1 MMKKLYLLL
10 LSLLMTFTLTGCNQ
24 QVEKAS
30 SKQSVTLSLEQTSSQ
45 DVDVYVDQDQIDTLK
60 SQGAG
65 TYELK
70 LTKGNHELKVV
81 QDGEETQ
88 KSFYVDSKETLHYQ
102 ITNIENQLQI
112 ETDQVSFDE
121 NNVQD
126 ILNKIE
132 EYECI
137 CLYRHVNPDYDAFGS
152 QFGMYDLIQ
161 NTFENK
167 EVYFAGD
174 FSSDLVAKYQ
184 FNGEINEP
192 NFEKPTLGIVLD
204 TANQERIDGDISL
217 CKEIIKI
224 DHHIVVDSYGNLNL
238 EDSTASSCSQIVA
251 LFLKN
256 KRVKLSSF
264 GAAALYMGIIG
275 DTNRFMYSATDE
287 RTFEAAM
294 YLYNYDF
301 DMQALYERM
310 YMKHVKDLKVNAF
323 ILNHYI
329 EDEGVAYYVLKD
341 EDLKHLNIS
350 RERGSD
356 FVNLLS
362 SVDEYKVWLAITE
375 NTKDHNWRVSMRSR
389 HIPVNEIANK
399 YRGGGHAFASG
410 ATLLSL
416 DELPLLLNDIKE
428 RINE

>member
-1 MMKKLYLLL
+1 MI
-10 LSLLMTFTLTGCNQ
+10 
-24 QVEKAS
+24 EK
-30 SKQSVTLSLEQTSSQ
+30 
-45 DVDVYVDQDQIDTLK
+45 
-60 SQGAG
+60 
-65 TYELK
+65 
-70 LTKGNHELKVV
+70 
-81 QDGEETQ
+81 
-88 KSFYVDSKETLHYQ
+88 
-102 ITNIENQLQI
+102 
-112 ETDQVSFDE
+112 
-121 NNVQD
+121 
-126 ILNKIE
+126 ILNKID

-341 EDLKHLNIS
+341 EDLKIFEEFFDNTRIILS
-350 RERGSD
+350 T
-356 FVNLLS
+356 NLLS
-362 SVDEYKVWLAITE
+362 KLTPYKIKLMKKVEDVNTSWNPKRFTSEQYQYWLKQLKILNDNNISYSVMITL
-375 NTKDHNWRVSMRSR
+375 TKDLIQMN
-389 HIPVNEIANK
+389 P
-399 YRGGGHAFASG
+399 
-410 ATLLSL
+410 L
-416 DELPLLLNDIKE
+416 DFYNLVCSWEKCRNIDLKQMIGDLDYMIFGNSKSH
-428 RINE
+428 

>member
-1 MMKKLYLLL
+1 MI
-10 LSLLMTFTLTGCNQ
+10 
-24 QVEKAS
+24 EK
-30 SKQSVTLSLEQTSSQ
+30 
-45 DVDVYVDQDQIDTLK
+45 
-60 SQGAG
+60 
-65 TYELK
+65 
-70 LTKGNHELKVV
+70 
-81 QDGEETQ
+81 
-88 KSFYVDSKETLHYQ
+88 
-102 ITNIENQLQI
+102 
-112 ETDQVSFDE
+112 
-121 NNVQD
+121 
-126 ILNKIE
+126 ILNKID

-310 YMKHVKDLKVNAF
+310 YMKH
-323 ILNHYI
+323 
-329 EDEGVAYYVLKD
+329 
-341 EDLKHLNIS
+341 LNIS

-375 NTKDHNWRVSMRSR
+375 NTKDHNWRVSIRSR

>member
-1 MMKKLYLLL
+1 MIEKILKK
-10 LSLLMTFTLTGCNQ
+10 
-24 QVEKAS
+24 
-30 SKQSVTLSLEQTSSQ
+30 
-45 DVDVYVDQDQIDTLK
+45 ID
-60 SQGAG
+60 
-65 TYELK
+65 
-70 LTKGNHELKVV
+70 
-81 QDGEETQ
+81 
-88 KSFYVDSKETLHYQ
+88 
-102 ITNIENQLQI
+102 
-112 ETDQVSFDE
+112 
-121 NNVQD
+121 
-126 ILNKIE
+126 

-287 RTFEAAM
+287 RTFEAAI
-294 YLYNYDF
+294 YLY
-301 DMQALYERM
+301 
-310 YMKHVKDLKVNAF
+310 
-323 ILNHYI
+323 
-329 EDEGVAYYVLKD
+329 
-341 EDLKHLNIS
+341 
-350 RERGSD
+350 
-356 FVNLLS
+356 
-362 SVDEYKVWLAITE
+362 
-375 NTKDHNWRVSMRSR
+375 
-389 HIPVNEIANK
+389 
-399 YRGGGHAFASG
+399 AS
-410 ATLLSL
+410 TL
-416 DELPLLLNDIKE
+416 
-428 RINE
+428 

>member
-1 MMKKLYLLL
+1 MI
-10 LSLLMTFTLTGCNQ
+10 
-24 QVEKAS
+24 EK
-30 SKQSVTLSLEQTSSQ
+30 
-45 DVDVYVDQDQIDTLK
+45 
-60 SQGAG
+60 
-65 TYELK
+65 
-70 LTKGNHELKVV
+70 
-81 QDGEETQ
+81 
-88 KSFYVDSKETLHYQ
+88 
-102 ITNIENQLQI
+102 
-112 ETDQVSFDE
+112 
-121 NNVQD
+121 
-126 ILNKIE
+126 ILNKID

-204 TANQERIDGDISL
+204 TANQERIDGNISL

-310 YMKHVKDLKVNAF
+310 YMKQDRK
-323 ILNHYI
+323 
-329 EDEGVAYYVLKD
+329 
-341 EDLKHLNIS
+341 
-350 RERGSD
+350 
-356 FVNLLS
+356 
-362 SVDEYKVWLAITE
+362 SVV
-375 NTKDHNWRVSMRSR
+375 
-389 HIPVNEIANK
+389 
-399 YRGGGHAFASG
+399 
-410 ATLLSL
+410 
-416 DELPLLLNDIKE
+416 
-428 RINE
+428 

>member
-1 MMKKLYLLL
+1 MI
-10 LSLLMTFTLTGCNQ
+10 
-24 QVEKAS
+24 EK
-30 SKQSVTLSLEQTSSQ
+30 
-45 DVDVYVDQDQIDTLK
+45 
-60 SQGAG
+60 
-65 TYELK
+65 
-70 LTKGNHELKVV
+70 
-81 QDGEETQ
+81 
-88 KSFYVDSKETLHYQ
+88 
-102 ITNIENQLQI
+102 
-112 ETDQVSFDE
+112 
-121 NNVQD
+121 

-217 CKEIIKI
+217 CKESIKI

-416 DELPLLLNDIKE
+416 DELSLLLNDIKE

>member
-1 MMKKLYLLL
+1 MI
-10 LSLLMTFTLTGCNQ
+10 
-24 QVEKAS
+24 EK
-30 SKQSVTLSLEQTSSQ
+30 
-45 DVDVYVDQDQIDTLK
+45 
-60 SQGAG
+60 
-65 TYELK
+65 
-70 LTKGNHELKVV
+70 
-81 QDGEETQ
+81 
-88 KSFYVDSKETLHYQ
+88 
-102 ITNIENQLQI
+102 
-112 ETDQVSFDE
+112 
-121 NNVQD
+121 

-238 EDSTASSCSQIVA
+238 EDITAYSCSQIVA

-310 YMKHVKDLKVNAF
+310 YMKHAKDLKVNAF

-341 EDLKHLNIS
+341 EDLKHLNI
-350 RERGSD
+350 
-356 FVNLLS
+356 
-362 SVDEYKVWLAITE
+362 
-375 NTKDHNWRVSMRSR
+375 
-389 HIPVNEIANK
+389 
-399 YRGGGHAFASG
+399 
-410 ATLLSL
+410 
-416 DELPLLLNDIKE
+416 
-428 RINE
+428 

>member
-1 MMKKLYLLL
+1 MI
-10 LSLLMTFTLTGCNQ
+10 
-24 QVEKAS
+24 EK
-30 SKQSVTLSLEQTSSQ
+30 
-45 DVDVYVDQDQIDTLK
+45 
-60 SQGAG
+60 
-65 TYELK
+65 
-70 LTKGNHELKVV
+70 
-81 QDGEETQ
+81 
-88 KSFYVDSKETLHYQ
+88 
-102 ITNIENQLQI
+102 
-112 ETDQVSFDE
+112 
-121 NNVQD
+121 
-126 ILNKIE
+126 ILNKID

-152 QFGMYDLIQ
+152 QFGIYDLIQ

-184 FNGEINEP
+184 FNG
-192 NFEKPTLGIVLD
+192 
-204 TANQERIDGDISL
+204 ERIDGDISL

-410 ATLLSL
+410 ATILSL

>member
-1 MMKKLYLLL
+1 MI
-10 LSLLMTFTLTGCNQ
+10 
-24 QVEKAS
+24 EK
-30 SKQSVTLSLEQTSSQ
+30 
-45 DVDVYVDQDQIDTLK
+45 
-60 SQGAG
+60 
-65 TYELK
+65 
-70 LTKGNHELKVV
+70 
-81 QDGEETQ
+81 
-88 KSFYVDSKETLHYQ
+88 
-102 ITNIENQLQI
+102 
-112 ETDQVSFDE
+112 
-121 NNVQD
+121 

-310 YMKHVKDLKVNAF
+310 YMKHAK
-323 ILNHYI
+323 
-329 EDEGVAYYVLKD
+329 
-341 EDLKHLNIS
+341 DLKHLNIS

-416 DELPLLLNDIKE
+416 DELSLLLNDIKE

>member
-1 MMKKLYLLL
+1 MI
-10 LSLLMTFTLTGCNQ
+10 
-24 QVEKAS
+24 EK
-30 SKQSVTLSLEQTSSQ
+30 
-45 DVDVYVDQDQIDTLK
+45 
-60 SQGAG
+60 
-65 TYELK
+65 
-70 LTKGNHELKVV
+70 
-81 QDGEETQ
+81 
-88 KSFYVDSKETLHYQ
+88 
-102 ITNIENQLQI
+102 
-112 ETDQVSFDE
+112 
-121 NNVQD
+121 
-126 ILNKIE
+126 ILNKID

-217 CKEIIKI
+217 C
-224 DHHIVVDSYGNLNL
+224 
-238 EDSTASSCSQIVA
+238 TASSCSQIVA

-287 RTFEAAM
+287 RTFEAAI

-310 YMKHVKDLKVNAF
+310 YMKHAKDLKVNAF

-416 DELPLLLNDIKE
+416 DELSLLLNDIKE

>member
-1 MMKKLYLLL
+1 MKEGK
-10 LSLLMTFTLTGCNQ
+10 SQKNFKISIRAKILTGMIAC
-24 QVEKAS
+24 VLI
-30 SKQSVTLSLEQTSSQ
+30 VTNLIGWFFIVQAKDTLLEQCKKNARNS
-45 DVDVYVDQDQIDTLK
+45 
-60 SQGAG
+60 A
-65 TYELK
+65 
-70 LTKGNHELKVV
+70 
-81 QDGEETQ
+81 
-88 KSFYVDSKETLHYQ
+88 
-102 ITNIENQLQI
+102 
-112 ETDQVSFDE
+112 
-121 NNVQD
+121 
-126 ILNKIE
+126 KI
-132 EYECI
+132 
-137 CLYRHVNPDYDAFGS
+137 A
-152 QFGMYDLIQ
+152 
-161 NTFENK
+161 
-167 EVYFAGD
+167 A
-174 FSSDLVAKYQ
+174 
-184 FNGEINEP
+184 
-192 NFEKPTLGIVLD
+192 
-204 TANQERIDGDISL
+204 ERIDGDISL

>member
-1 MMKKLYLLL
+1 MI
-10 LSLLMTFTLTGCNQ
+10 
-24 QVEKAS
+24 EK
-30 SKQSVTLSLEQTSSQ
+30 
-45 DVDVYVDQDQIDTLK
+45 
-60 SQGAG
+60 
-65 TYELK
+65 
-70 LTKGNHELKVV
+70 
-81 QDGEETQ
+81 
-88 KSFYVDSKETLHYQ
+88 
-102 ITNIENQLQI
+102 
-112 ETDQVSFDE
+112 
-121 NNVQD
+121 

-192 NFEKPTLGIVLD
+192 YFEKPTLGIVLD

-310 YMKHVKDLKVNAF
+310 YMKHAKDLKVNAF

-329 EDEGVAYYVLKD
+329 EDEGVAYYV
-341 EDLKHLNIS
+341 
-350 RERGSD
+350 
-356 FVNLLS
+356 
-362 SVDEYKVWLAITE
+362 
-375 NTKDHNWRVSMRSR
+375 
-389 HIPVNEIANK
+389 
-399 YRGGGHAFASG
+399 
-410 ATLLSL
+410 
-416 DELPLLLNDIKE
+416 
-428 RINE
+428 

>member
-1 MMKKLYLLL
+1 MI
-10 LSLLMTFTLTGCNQ
+10 
-24 QVEKAS
+24 EK
-30 SKQSVTLSLEQTSSQ
+30 
-45 DVDVYVDQDQIDTLK
+45 
-60 SQGAG
+60 
-65 TYELK
+65 
-70 LTKGNHELKVV
+70 
-81 QDGEETQ
+81 
-88 KSFYVDSKETLHYQ
+88 
-102 ITNIENQLQI
+102 
-112 ETDQVSFDE
+112 
-121 NNVQD
+121 

-287 RTFEAAM
+287 LQVR
-294 YLYNYDF
+294 NP
-301 DMQALYERM
+301 
-310 YMKHVKDLKVNAF
+310 
-323 ILNHYI
+323 
-329 EDEGVAYYVLKD
+329 VL
-341 EDLKHLNIS
+341 
-350 RERGSD
+350 
-356 FVNLLS
+356 
-362 SVDEYKVWLAITE
+362 
-375 NTKDHNWRVSMRSR
+375 
-389 HIPVNEIANK
+389 
-399 YRGGGHAFASG
+399 
-410 ATLLSL
+410 
-416 DELPLLLNDIKE
+416 
-428 RINE
+428 